1 MLLMIKFKCV
11 ITQRNKVII
20 INISIS
26 FVLSVHS
33 VFASFSTES
42 HAVSVGSE
50 LGDSH
55 AVGDAVIET
64 SSGRGA
70 ADAACISAVLLTA
83 LRVIIVT
90 VL

>member
-1 MLLMIKFKCV
+1 MNTFLRMSATIHN
-11 ITQRNKVII
+11 NKYVYFVCII
-20 INISIS
+20 S
-26 FVLSVHS
+26 S

-50 LGDSH
+50 LGDRH

-70 ADAACISAVLLTA
+70 AAAAGISAVLLTA

>member
-1 MLLMIKFKCV
+1 MYFIDEYFLENV
-11 ITQRNKVII
+11 SNKSYLSH
-20 INISIS
+20 NNKYIS
-26 FVLSVHS
+26 FVIISS

-50 LGDSH
+50 LGDGH